1 MFYQKRGRR
10 ISSQASISPVDQ
22 APEVHFTTQVYR
34 ILRESAYEAIW
45 KLIECFM
52 EVISLNLKRRQLLIC
67 IAIPLAVG
75 GVSAWLTR
83 ESMNSF
89 AAFVKPPLSPPGW
102 LFPVVWTL
110 LFVLMGLASYL
121 VLMSAQPQQTINR
134 ALRLYGIQ
142 LGVNFFWSIFF
153 FNLSLYLFS
162 FLWLILLWL
171 LILATIVRFYQ
182 ISKTAGYLM
191 VPYLLWVTFAG
202 YLNLG
207 IYLLN

>member
-1 MFYQKRGRR
+1 
-10 ISSQASISPVDQ
+10 
-22 APEVHFTTQVYR
+22 
-34 ILRESAYEAIW
+34 
-45 KLIECFM
+45 M

-121 VLMSAQPQQTINR
+121 VLMSAQPKQTINR